1 MNIEDRE
8 ESKSTAPH
16 GQIGIRN
23 QFDLE
28 FKSYQQQAL
37 TKDPIWRWE
46 YEPYGEKAKCCAV
59 IYFDNIVTLVC
70 ILIIYFVL

>member
-1 MNIEDRE
+1 MNKEDRE
-8 ESKSTAPH
+8 ETKSTAPH

-37 TKDPIWRWE
+37 TKDPIWKWE
-46 YEPYGEKAKCCAV
+46 YEPYGEKSFSIKAAGGV
-59 IYFDNIVTLVC
+59 V
-70 ILIIYFVL
+70 